1 MTNKK
6 KEMKIELTI
15 KQADN
20 GMVVETGEYVTVI
33 ENTHSAEEGRK
44 DNLIHELGRMFFHHV
59 NFVMN
64 EELTNKVE
72 VEIEINKTE

>member
-1 MTNKK
+1 
-6 KEMKIELTI
+6 MKINLTI
-15 KQADN
+15 EQADN
-20 GMVVETGEYVTVI
+20 GMIVRSDEYVSVI
-33 ENTHSAEEGRK
+33 ENTHSAEEGRT
-44 DNLIHELGRMFFHHV
+44 DNLVHELGRIFFQHV

>member
-1 MTNKK
+1 
-6 KEMKIELTI
+6 MKINLTI
-15 KQADN
+15 EQADN
-20 GMVVETGEYVTVI
+20 GMVVRTDEYVSVI

-44 DNLIHELGRMFFHHV
+44 DHLVHELGRIFFQYV

-72 VEIEINKTE
+72 VEIEIKKTE

>member
-1 MTNKK
+1 
-6 KEMKIELTI
+6 MKFNLSIE
-15 KQADN
+15 QADN
-20 GMVVETGEYVTVI
+20 GMIVRSDGYVSVI

-44 DNLIHELGRMFFHHV
+44 DHLVHELGRIFFQHV